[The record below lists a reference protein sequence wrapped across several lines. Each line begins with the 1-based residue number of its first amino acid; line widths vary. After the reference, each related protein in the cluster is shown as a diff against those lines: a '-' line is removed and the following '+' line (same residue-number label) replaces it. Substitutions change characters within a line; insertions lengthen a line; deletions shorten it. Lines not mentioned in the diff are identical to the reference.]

1 MLRGMLPD
9 LRMKGAY
16 NIFLGPG
23 VTVTLQRD
31 SSCATF
37 YIFTTLQGST
47 PIPWGHILV
56 VAGVTNALQTDL
68 TF

>member
-1 MLRGMLPD
+1 MLPD